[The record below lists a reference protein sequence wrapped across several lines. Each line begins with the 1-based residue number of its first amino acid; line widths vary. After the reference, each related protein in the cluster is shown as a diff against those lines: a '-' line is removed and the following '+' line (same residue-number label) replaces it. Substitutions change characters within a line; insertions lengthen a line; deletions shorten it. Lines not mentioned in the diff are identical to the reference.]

1 MNEPAAHASFL
12 MFDQIDWAV
21 EGPSAPAEL
30 VALAKEQGARRKKM
44 ATGQGGFYM
53 NHSEMPPGFTVP
65 THTHDHDELI
75 VVLDGGC
82 TILDG
87 GPTLAA
93 NDAVAIE
100 AHHAYGFT
108 CGPDGMRFLTI
119 RRGEAATTLDR

>member
-1 MNEPAAHASFL
+1 MNEPAAAASYL
-12 MFDQIDWAV
+12 VFDQIDWAV
-21 EGPSAPAEL
+21 EGSSAPAEL

-44 ATGQGGFYM
+44 ATGQAGFFM
-53 NHSEMPPGFTVP
+53 NHSEMPAGFTVP

-93 NDAVAIE
+93 NDAVVIE
-100 AHHAYGFT
+100 ANHAYGFR
-108 CGPDGMRFLTI
+108 CGPEGMRFLTI
-119 RRGEAATTLDR
+119 RTGEASTALNP